1 MNYSIILHRAPGI
14 FSHKT
19 TVRKTQAYKYRVAA
33 YIIQETKINLC
44 YMFTQAFTLISSGTP
59 KKRAEL
65 GQNAICNLGVSSF
78 F

>member
-44 YMFTQAFTLISSGTP
+44 YMFLYSSLYP
-59 KKRAEL
+59 YQQRHSKKKGRIGPE
-65 GQNAICNLGVSSF
+65 CNLQFRSV
-78 F
+78 